1 MCDIC
6 GCGDVTGTVH
16 HHQKDHNHEQ
26 PHTHDH
32 QQPHT
37 HDHEQSGTHDHENT
51 GEAEISVGR
60 DILDINNKIAK
71 RNRGFFK
78 ARNIFS
84 VNIMS
89 SPGSGKTTL
98 LEKTLTDLKGKAG
111 FYVIEGDQQTSMD
124 ADRIRAVDIPVLQV
138 NTGSGCHLDASMI
151 MRAVREFD
159 PLPGSVVLI
168 ENVGNLICPSL
179 FDLGEKARI
188 VLMSTT
194 EGEDKPLKY
203 PDMFRNADLCIINKT
218 DLLKYVS
225 FNVEKAVEN
234 ALKVNGRLQFL
245 EVSALTG
252 EGMEDWYK
260 WLLANTG

>member
-1 MCDIC
+1 MCDTC
-6 GCGDVTGTVH
+6 GCGDLTNVDH
-16 HHQKDHNHEQ
+16 HHQKEHDHEH
-26 PHTHDH
+26 PHTHN
-32 QQPHT
+32 
-37 HDHEQSGTHDHENT
+37 HDHDNK
-51 GEAEISVGR
+51 GEAEVSVGR
-60 DILDINNKIAK
+60 DILDVNNEIAEQ
-71 RNRGFFK
+71 NRQFFE

-98 LEKTLTDLKGKAG
+98 LETTLTGLKGKAS

-124 ADRIRAVDIPVLQV
+124 ADRIRAVDVPVLQV
-138 NTGSGCHLDASMI
+138 NTGSGCHLDASMV

-159 PLPGSVVLI
+159 PVPGSVVVI

-188 VLMSTT
+188 VLMSVT

-218 DLLKYVS
+218 DLLKHVY
-225 FNVEKAVEN
+225 FNMERAIEN
-234 ALKVNGRLQFL
+234 GLKVNGRLQFL
-245 EVSALTG
+245 KVSALTG
-252 EGMEDWYK
+252 EGMEDWYR